1 MKELGEELD
10 FRAKKNKDEKVI
22 RTGPYILYCA
32 TLIYQIIY
40 SGPETVHFNS
50 SFIYIITYSKRHGE
64 KHSSFPHAVI
74 LYIIIIIIII

>member
-1 MKELGEELD
+1 MSSENFMKELGEELD
-10 FRAKKNKDEKVI
+10 FRAKQNKDEKVI

-50 SFIYIITYSKRHGE
+50 SYHIIYI
-64 KHSSFPHAVI
+64 
-74 LYIIIIIIII
+74 YIYIYIYI